1 MCLNTFVRA
10 SAFAL
15 GCSSC
20 ILSVAFGWGCGSSS
34 DGVGAGSTGTT
45 SDAGGSVVVD
55 SGGSPPSD
63 GGVVTPQDSGVVID
77 AGPVRADVPAIT
89 CDDTIANV
97 YVSPGALPTMT
108 NATRGDIVR
117 CAVDTTLSVSD
128 VQTEMTG
135 EGDTGVTA
143 TSGVNIYRVAFRT
156 NRGNGS
162 AGISSARVYLPTTPL
177 ALPMPVIAIGHATQG
192 MGGTNVPSQ
201 DPTTNKDLALPW
213 ASLGYAVI
221 VPDYAGL
228 GTEGV
233 QGYVDNHDTAYSI
246 LDSARALRKLISPG
260 VFTSQVVM
268 AGHSQ
273 GGGGVL
279 AAQALA
285 KTYGC
290 DGELVAVIA
299 FAPEYPTRMNSFGY
313 VDELNASSSELTI
326 QTGITDN
333 VVAAYR
339 EYAYFSNYVS
349 ASDATDAFPSAQA
362 STEATNLLAM
372 GEVEFGGYLQG
383 VDVHV
388 VDEFDPTFRA
398 SLSACIAGTSGCNAR
413 EANYFAFLQQNI
425 LTADPTGAKVL
436 FVQGLTDIVMPP
448 AQEAACNIDK
458 LKADGVT
465 PQVCTDVT
473 ASHTNVTQRNINFA
487 IGWAQ
492 ALVAGNTL
500 PTCSSLGMPTCTP

>member
-1 MCLNTFVRA
+1 VCLNTFVRTSA
-10 SAFAL
+10 LAFGCIAGLAFA
-15 GCSSC
+15 
-20 ILSVAFGWGCGSSS
+20 WGCGSSAE
-34 DGVGAGSTGTT
+34 GVDAGSTGTNP
-45 SDAGGSVVVD
+45 DAGGSVTTD
-55 SGGSPPSD
+55 SGSEPPTD
-63 GGVVTPQDSGVVID
+63 GGIAPQDSGIVID
-77 AGPVRADVPAIT
+77 AGPTRADVPAIACT
-89 CDDTIANV
+89 DTLANV

-108 NATRGDIVR
+108 TATRGDIVR
-117 CAVDTTLSVSD
+117 CAVDTTLAVSD
-128 VQTEMTG
+128 VQTQLTG

-143 TSGVNIYRVAFRT
+143 VSGANIYRIAFRT

-177 ALPMPVIAIGHATQG
+177 ALPMPVITIGHATQG

-201 DPTTNKDLALPW
+201 DPTTNRDLALPW
-213 ASLGYAVI
+213 AALGYAVI

-246 LDSARALRKLISPG
+246 LDAARALRKMISPG
-260 VFTSQVVM
+260 ALSTQVIM

-290 DGELVAVIA
+290 DGDLIAVIA
-299 FAPEYPTRMNSFGY
+299 FAPEYPTRMNSFAY

-326 QTGITDN
+326 ETGITDN

-339 EYAYFSNYVS
+339 EYAYFYNYVS

-362 STEATNLLAM
+362 STEASNLLSM

-383 VDVHV
+383 TDFHV

-413 EANYFAFLQQNI
+413 EASYFAFLQQNI
-425 LTADPTGAKVL
+425 LTNDPTGAKVL
-436 FVQGLTDIVMPP
+436 FVQGLADIVMTP
-448 AQEAACNIDK
+448 AQEGACNMAK
-458 LKADGVT
+458 LTADGLT
-465 PQVCTDVT
+465 PQLCTDTT
-473 ASHTNVTQRNINFA
+473 ATHTNVTQRNINFA

-492 ALVAGNTL
+492 AVATGGAL
-500 PTCSSLGMPTCTP
+500 PTCSSSGMPACTP

>member
-1 MCLNTFVRA
+1 MV
-10 SAFAL
+10 
-15 GCSSC
+15 
-20 ILSVAFGWGCGSSS
+20 
-34 DGVGAGSTGTT
+34 TT
-45 SDAGGSVVVD
+45 TDAGNAGAD
-55 SGGSPPSD
+55 SGGTQTDS
-63 GGVVTPQDSGVVID
+63 GVVTAQDSGVGLD

-89 CDDTIANV
+89 CDDVLANV
-97 YVSPGALPTMT
+97 YISPGGLPTMT
-108 NATRGDIVR
+108 TATRGDIVR
-117 CAVDTTLSVSD
+117 CAADTTLSVSD
-128 VQTEMTG
+128 VQSQVTG

-143 TSGVNIYRVAFRT
+143 VSGVNIYRIAFRT
-156 NRGNGS
+156 MRGNGTP
-162 AGISSARVYLPTTPL
+162 GISSARVYLPTSPL
-177 ALPMPVIAIGHATQG
+177 ALPMPLITIGHATQG

-201 DPTTNKDLALPW
+201 DPTTNKDLGLPW
-213 ASLGYAVI
+213 AALGYAVI
-221 VPDYAGL
+221 APDYAGL

-246 LDSARALRKLISPG
+246 LDGARALRKLISPG
-260 VFTSQVVM
+260 AFTTKVIM

-290 DGELVAVIA
+290 DGELVGVIA

-313 VDELNASSSELTI
+313 VDELNASASELTI
-326 QTGITDN
+326 ETGITEN

-349 ASDATDAFPSAQA
+349 ASDATDAFPAAQA
-362 STEATNLLAM
+362 SAEATNLLAM
-372 GEVEFGGYLQG
+372 GEVAFGGYLQAT
-383 VDVHV
+383 DLHV
-388 VDEFDPTFRA
+388 VNEFDPTFRA

-413 EANYFAFLQQNI
+413 EASYFAFLQQNI
-425 LTADPTGAKVL
+425 LTADPSGAKVL

-448 AQEAACNIDK
+448 AQEGACNVAK
-458 LKADGVT
+458 LTADGVT
-465 PQVCTDVT
+465 PQLCTDAT
-473 ASHTNVTQRNINFA
+473 ASHTNVTPRNINFA

-500 PTCSSLGMPTCTP
+500 PTCSSSGMPACSP